1 MTVNDN
7 HIFFDSWFYI
17 DAIGNFP
24 KNLFHSDH
32 LSFFQHTFEII
43 KRKKLRAVAVT
54 LLIRQKQL
62 K

>member
-43 KRKKLRAVAVT
+43 KRKKLRAV
-54 LLIRQKQL
+54 RQSRC
-62 K
+62 